1 MNWPDGFRA
10 SAAADSTASTASTS
24 KKRPKTVF
32 KARKAAAI
40 PALEDRKSR
49 RLTPSRRAFVR
60 AVSCSSAATRACSGV
75 CDSGTYSSFET
86 TCVGSGESP
95 SVSASS
101 RHFRTHRR
109 SCILVLLS
117 ALPACL
123 LGDVNTGNIQ
133 MLTVSTPKV
142 MVGSIVRQ
150 VEPREPQASR
160 RPPRRPRRPNRYHH
174 GDLPQAL
181 LDAALRIVKT
191 QGTEALTL
199 RAVARLAG
207 VSQAAPYRHFANKEA
222 ILAAVAE
229 DGFRSLM
236 AAMRQSVQACGD
248 MPLGRLR
255 AVGIGYVTFAT
266 SHPSHFRVMFGRG
279 MADRSAFPT
288 LRQVASDTLAMVVA
302 AIADCQRAGLVRA
315 EEPAEGLALTAWS
328 SVHGLSAL
336 LVEGVLDRPAAEVA
350 EMVTRHLFLGLGVRQ
365 G

>member
-1 MNWPDGFRA
+1 M
-10 SAAADSTASTASTS
+10 
-24 KKRPKTVF
+24 
-32 KARKAAAI
+32 
-40 PALEDRKSR
+40 
-49 RLTPSRRAFVR
+49 
-60 AVSCSSAATRACSGV
+60 
-75 CDSGTYSSFET
+75 
-86 TCVGSGESP
+86 
-95 SVSASS
+95 
-101 RHFRTHRR
+101 
-109 SCILVLLS
+109 
-117 ALPACL
+117 
-123 LGDVNTGNIQ
+123 
-133 MLTVSTPKV
+133 
-142 MVGSIVRQ
+142 RQ
-150 VEPREPQASR
+150 VESREPPANQR
-160 RPPRRPRRPNRYHH
+160 RPRRPRRPNRYHH

-236 AAMRQSVQACGD
+236 AAMRQSVKACGD
-248 MPLGRLR
+248 VPLARLR

-279 MADRSAFPT
+279 LADRSAFPT

-302 AIADCQRAGLVRA
+302 AVVDCQRAGLVRS
-315 EEPAEGLALTAWS
+315 EEPAEDLALTAWS

-350 EMVTRHLFLGLGVRQ
+350 EMVTRDLFLGLGVRQ
-365 G
+365 A